1 MRARH
6 RILASTWRVLLEH
19 GSSGR
24 AIDEAL
30 IARTDRAMR
39 WMSAKYP
46 NRVSEWGWDLDVP
59 PLAEIEVDLNGRNLR
74 RVLEPLPGLVDERMA
89 GIHGVVRAVVREQE
103 EVVQRVIE
111 LFAHWMSSK
120 VAVRV
125 IAAGRANLA
134 TAIPANRLAHGGADV
149 SMMGDRTP
157 LPNSSSGGGLL
168 VGSASG
174 KTEAVLDVMRHVMNV
189 NREREIRGLELIVVV
204 GVADAGASV
213 FARLCTPGCF
223 IGLPLDRYIHDVR
236 LRELGDIGEL
246 ALIELLDSLV
256 VAAGRTIGVN
266 FRSGHED
273 LGAGGPWD
281 QYRTG

>member
-1 MRARH
+1 MRRRY
-6 RILASTWRVLLEH
+6 RILACTWRVLLEH
-19 GSSGR
+19 ASSGR
-24 AIDEAL
+24 SIDEAL

-39 WMSAKYP
+39 WMSTKYP
-46 NRVSEWGWDLDVP
+46 DRVNEWGWDLDVSP
-59 PLAEIEVDLNGRNLR
+59 VAEIEVDLNGRNLR
-74 RVLEPLPGLVDERMA
+74 RVLEALPELVDERMA
-89 GIHGVVRAVVREQE
+89 GIHGVVRDVVRDQE
-103 EVVQRVIE
+103 EVVQRVVE
-111 LFAHWMSSK
+111 VLAHWMSRK
-120 VAVRV
+120 VGVRV

-134 TAIPANRLAHGGADV
+134 TAIPANRLAHGGAEV
-149 SMMGDRTP
+149 SMMGDRAP

-174 KTEAVLDVMRHVMNV
+174 KTEAVLDVMRHVSNV
-189 NREREIRGLELIVVV
+189 NRERKIRELEPIVVV
-204 GVADAGASV
+204 GIADVKAGA

-223 IGLPLDRYIHDVR
+223 IGLPLDRYIGDVR

-246 ALIELLDSLV
+246 ALAELLDCLV

-281 QYRTG
+281 QYRTE